1 MVFALGHCRRQMGM
15 VFPVFASRPVF
26 WEVKTIEKMWK
37 ETVKLFCFF
46 HFLKLSYYI
55 DKIAEGIVA

>member
-1 MVFALGHCRRQMGM
+1 M
-15 VFPVFASRPVF
+15 VFPVFASRLVF

-46 HFLKLSYYI
+46 HFLELSYYI